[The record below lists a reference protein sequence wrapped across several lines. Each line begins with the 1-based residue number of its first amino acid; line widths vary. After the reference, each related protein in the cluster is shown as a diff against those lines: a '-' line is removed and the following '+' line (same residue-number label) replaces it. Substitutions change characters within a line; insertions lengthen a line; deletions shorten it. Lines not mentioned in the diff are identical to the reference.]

1 MNKKTEAIGK
11 LYQTKGFRDPLMFQG
26 EIMSSHPLDLRKWFI
41 AMEGQ
46 SRGLVYEDAVTAWKA
61 GTLPGVPSIAEI
73 VAMQTKVADQ
83 VTPYLYGKK
92 PLQTEEDNERLPL
105 LFIDLG
111 DDIGTGPDLPSEETL
126 SIGRMIEDQ
135 SQQNQS
141 LNDGGNGKSH
151 GNKSHEAG
159 KALKD
164 KGK

>member
-1 MNKKTEAIGK
+1 VNGDTLKWLWVCLRGMTLDEA
-11 LYQTKGFRDPLMFQG
+11 M
-26 EIMSSHPLDLRKWFI
+26 
-41 AMEGQ
+41 
-46 SRGLVYEDAVTAWKA
+46 VTWKA

-73 VAMQTKVADQ
+73 VGMQIKVADQ

-111 DDIGTGPDLPSEETL
+111 DDTGTGPDLPSEETL

-141 LNDGGNGKSH
+141 LSDSGHGKSH
-151 GNKSHEAG
+151 GNRSHEAG
-159 KALKD
+159 KMLKE